1 MSTPEGVLRAELYMR
16 VLPNRGMPPR
26 GSFQDRIAQEML
38 LRERRC
44 TIATQVYQA
53 QLVAAGLGLQGA
65 FDIWTMLYID
75 EVSHENYQPGVN
87 KEKRRM
93 LDAFTSQKR
102 VEKNLVERVDSYSI
116 QSTRDMQ
123 PYTKGELE
131 KIRKQI
137 RKRVLQD
144 ATRGTEG

>member
-1 MSTPEGVLRAELYMR
+1 MIAEKVYEG
-16 VLPNRGMPPR
+16 
-26 GSFQDRIAQEML
+26 QL
-38 LRERRC
+38 L
-44 TIATQVYQA
+44 
-53 QLVAAGLGLQGA
+53 AAGLNIPPPILDA
-65 FDIWTMLYID
+65 WTALYID
-75 EVSHENYQPGVN
+75 EVTQDNYKPAVAAS
-87 KEKRRM
+87 KHKL